1 MSRSQ
6 GFKTIGGFLLFA
18 ALISGLQFQ
27 INIGRANT
35 VVECGTPLFRNYP
48 PEIYD
53 KNPVFDGY
61 EYRKVF
67 LRSGGLRESVECS
80 DQMQKRYM
88 WIGGAV
94 ITGAAF
100 IFFGIRNKDQED
112 AAAEADRKAG
122 DC

>member
-6 GFKTIGGFLLFA
+6 GLKTIGGLLLFA
-18 ALISGLQFQ
+18 ALLSGLQFQ

-35 VVECGTPLFRNYP
+35 VVECGTPFARNYP
-48 PEIYD
+48 PKIYD

-61 EYRKVF
+61 EYRKAF
-67 LRSGGLRESVECS
+67 LHSGGLRESVECS